1 MFKQAPKHKTM
12 KKFIAILIVIFS
24 FAFTS
29 CEDVIQVDVPTA
41 PARLAVEAAINWQKG
56 TTGNIQT
63 IKLTYTTGYFDNVI
77 PPASGAEVFVK
88 NNSNTIFNFIEN
100 TNTGVY
106 LCSDFVPQLNE
117 TYFLTIK
124 INGETY
130 TATDKMFPVAPI
142 TKIVQNNQGG
152 FTGKDIEVKTYYNDP
167 ASEENFY
174 LYRYNYKNQKKSNL
188 YTDEDTYFNGNE
200 FFSLSQNDSLKV
212 GEKIDIIHLGVSK
225 SYYNYMSI
233 IINLAGQSGGGP
245 FQSPPST
252 IRGNVVNTTNAS
264 NYPLGYFSA
273 SEIDSREYTIQ

>member
-1 MFKQAPKHKTM
+1 M